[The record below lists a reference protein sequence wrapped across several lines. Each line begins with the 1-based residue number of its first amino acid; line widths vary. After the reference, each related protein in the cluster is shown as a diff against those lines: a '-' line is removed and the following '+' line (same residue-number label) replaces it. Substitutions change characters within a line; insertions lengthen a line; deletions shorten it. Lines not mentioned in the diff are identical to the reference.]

1 MTYCIT
7 VTSKSWCI
15 NLQELNS
22 SVFTYVLFQTVDDV
36 DAENLQDTA
45 QCALYAPFIFR
56 YYKEREVKILCA
68 NICLSKEHTFK
79 YDAFIHMAYF
89 LVLYVFRVV

>member
-36 DAENLQDTA
+36 DTENLQDTA

-56 YYKEREVKILCA
+56 YYKEREVKYCVITYVCQK
-68 NICLSKEHTFK
+68 NIHLNMMLLYTWHTF
-79 YDAFIHMAYF
+79 
-89 LVLYVFRVV
+89 

>member
-22 SVFTYVLFQTVDDV
+22 SVFIDVLFQTVDDV
-36 DAENLQDTA
+36 DTENLQDTA

-56 YYKEREVKILCA
+56 YYKEREVKYCVI
-68 NICLSKEHTFK
+68 T
-79 YDAFIHMAYF
+79 
-89 LVLYVFRVV
+89 